1 MAERTSVSDELL
13 RVIARRLAQAE
24 WPTQSEY
31 HESDAELF
39 EVVLRD
45 MGVGRLLDAGQ
56 AARGENQKF
65 IDWLE
70 RMAKHSEEQAANC
83 NFISLKEAYV
93 ADAKNFRAMSKNKRE
108 LVTAWDAAKA
118 EVMGERDV

>member
-1 MAERTSVSDELL
+1 MGSTDVSDEILKA
-13 RVIARRLAQAE
+13 IARRLAAAQQLY
-24 WPTQSEY
+24 PRVCF
-31 HESDAELF
+31 DA
-39 EVVLRD
+39 LRE
-45 MGVGRLLDAGQ
+45 MGVGRLLEAGQ

-108 LVTAWDAAKA
+108 LVTAWDAAKEEIMVEA
-118 EVMGERDV
+118 IE